1 MASPHVGWLVV
12 LMGSSDAAGGRQD
25 DRTQVHRCTGLHCEL
40 LPTKN
45 YAGFNMITT
54 MAALVA
60 ATGAHKLHAWS
71 SETLTLPQDMFD

>member
-1 MASPHVGWLVV
+1 
-12 LMGSSDAAGGRQD
+12 
-25 DRTQVHRCTGLHCEL
+25 
-40 LPTKN
+40 
-45 YAGFNMITT
+45 MITL